1 MQLENLAA
9 KYEVTVDYLISEFVI
24 DGEVH
29 FPDLF
34 AVQSGD
40 EVLLFN
46 FS

>member
-9 KYEVTVDYLISEFVI
+9 KFEVTVDYLISEFVI
-24 DGEVH
+24 DDEVQ

-34 AVQSGD
+34 VVQNED
-40 EVLLFN
+40 EVFLFN

>member
-9 KYEVTVDYLISEFVI
+9 KYEVTVDYLMDEFVI
-24 DGEVH
+24 DCDVH

-34 AVQSGD
+34 AVQSDD
-40 EVLLFN
+40 EVFLFN